1 MTIQDNT
8 LADKPVAPTTAWH
21 AIPSA
26 QVLTHFSTP
35 PEGLSDNEVEIRL
48 KKFGYNRLN
57 PPAGR
62 SALQRFLEQFKNVL
76 IYVLLLAGSVTAVM
90 GHWVDSGVIFGVVII
105 NAIIGFIQEG
115 KAERALEAVKN
126 MLSPQ
131 AMVIRNG
138 KRFTLPADQIVP
150 GDLVF
155 VQSGDRVPADLRLFK
170 SRNLRIDEAMLTGE
184 SLPAE
189 KHCEAVAAESP
200 LGDRSD
206 MAYSGTLVTFGQ
218 GTGIAVATGDQS
230 EIGRI
235 SALLAGVRVLST
247 PLTRQ
252 MAKFASQLS
261 IAILA
266 IASVAALFGVLIHNN
281 TLEEMF
287 LAAVG
292 LAVAAIPEG
301 LPAIITITLAIG
313 VQRMAGR
320 NAIIRRL
327 PAVETLGSVDV
338 ICSDK
343 TGTLTRNEMMV
354 QSLVFAE
361 RTFRVEGNGYDP
373 HGEFVDNFD
382 RYCDPAAQPLLK
394 ACCRAT
400 LLCNDA
406 TLTEEQDGWKLHGDP
421 MEGALVVLGMKG
433 GFEQSLLTE
442 QMPRTDVIP
451 FEAEHR
457 FMATLHHDHEG
468 KGWIYIKGAC
478 EAILP
483 RCTHQL
489 VENGQQPIDPAFW
502 AEQTEV
508 IATRGER
515 TLAIAMHPTSAEQR
529 TLNFQDVESDLIL
542 LGVMGIVDPPR
553 PEAIEAISR
562 CYSAGIQVK
571 MITGDHVTTAR
582 AIAKSMG
589 IKDSGHALTGVEL
602 EGMDDTTL
610 KEQVEQNNIF
620 ARTSPEQKLRLVQAL
635 QANNWVAA
643 MTGDGVNDAP
653 ALKRADIG
661 VAMGIK
667 GSETAKE
674 SAEMVLAD
682 DNFASI
688 VKAIE
693 EGRTVYDNIKKSIL
707 FILPTNGGEAL
718 TILAAIAFGRLL
730 PVTAAQILW
739 VNMITAVT
747 LALALAFEPAETHIM
762 RRPPRN
768 TRDSLLSPFMIWR
781 ILFVSILM
789 VAATFGLFIVER
801 NSGASIETARTVAVN
816 MLVMAEIFYVL
827 NTRYIT
833 ASVINKQGLL
843 GNRYVLIAIITVS
856 LFQLLYT
863 YLPIMQLFFNSAPLT
878 LASWSRII
886 SIGLLFFALVEIE
899 KWFVRQIIEYKSKSR
914 SGGMK

>member
-1 MTIQDNT
+1 MKNRAAHIPRDASPDYQ
-8 LADKPVAPTTAWH
+8 WH
-21 AIPSA
+21 ATPA
-26 QVLTHFSTP
+26 DQVLQQLDSR
-35 PEGLSDNEVEIRL
+35 ESGLNPHQVEERL
-48 KKFGYNRLN
+48 RQYGPNLLN
-57 PPAGR
+57 PPKAR
-62 SALQRFLEQFKNVL
+62 SALVRLLEQFKNVL
-76 IYVLLLAGSVTAVM
+76 IYVLLVAGAVTTVM
-90 GHWVDSGVIFGVVII
+90 GHFVDSGVIFGVVVI

-115 KAERALEAVKN
+115 KAERALEAVRN

-131 AMVIRNG
+131 AMVIRQG
-138 KRFTLPADQIVP
+138 KRFTLPAEELVP
-150 GDLVF
+150 GDVVF
-155 VQSGDRVPADLRLFK
+155 VQSGDRIPADLRLLK
-170 SRNLRIDEAMLTGE
+170 IRNLRIDEAMLTGE
-184 SLPAE
+184 SLPVE
-189 KHCEAVAAESP
+189 KETEPVPDPSA
-200 LGDRSD
+200 LGDRSC

-218 GTGIAVATGDQS
+218 GTGVVVATGDHS

-235 SALLAGVRVLST
+235 SAMLAQVQVLST

-252 MAKFASQLS
+252 MGEFASRLS
-261 IAILA
+261 FAILA
-266 IASVAALFGVLIHNN
+266 IALIAALFGILVHDKS
-281 TLEEMF
+281 LEEMF
-287 LAAVG
+287 LSAVG

-327 PAVETLGSVDV
+327 PAVETLGSVGV

-361 RTFRVEGNGYDP
+361 RSFEVSGSGYDP
-373 HGEFVDNFD
+373 HGEFIDGEGESG
-382 RYCDPAAQPLLK
+382 DPANPLL
-394 ACCRAT
+394 ATCCRAAI
-400 LLCNDA
+400 LCNDA
-406 TLTEEQDGWKLHGDP
+406 TLTEQDGAWSLHGDP

-433 GFEQSLLTE
+433 GYDHSLLTE

-451 FEAEHR
+451 FESEHR
-457 FMATLHHDHEG
+457 FMATLHHDHNNEG
-468 KGWIYIKGAC
+468 CIYIKGAT

-483 RCTHQL
+483 RCGKQYETD
-489 VENGQQPIDPAFW
+489 GAQPIDTDYW
-502 AEQTEV
+502 TTQTEK
-508 IATRGER
+508 IASRGQR
-515 TLAIAMHPTSAEQR
+515 TLAIAMRAADANQQV
-529 TLNFQDVESDLIL
+529 LNFDDVEEDLIL
-542 LGVMGIVDPPR
+542 LGLVGIVDPPR
-553 PEAIEAISR
+553 QEAIEAISR

-571 MITGDHVTTAR
+571 MITGDHATTAA
-582 AIAKSMG
+582 AIAENMG
-589 IKDSGHALTGVEL
+589 IQDPLNTLNGNDL
-602 EGMDDTTL
+602 EAMDDATL
-610 KEQVEQNNIF
+610 QQQVMQNNVF
-620 ARTSPEQKLRLVQAL
+620 ARTSPEQKLRLVKAL
-635 QANNWVAA
+635 QQNGLVVA

-693 EGRTVYDNIKKSIL
+693 EGRTVYDNIKKSIM

-747 LALALAFEPAETHIM
+747 LALALAFEPAENNIM
-762 RRPPRN
+762 QRPPRN
-768 TRDSLLSPFMIWR
+768 TRDALLSRFMAWR
-781 ILFVSILM
+781 ILFVSVLM
-789 VAATFGLFIVER
+789 VVATFGLFIWER
-801 NSGASIETARTVAVN
+801 STGASIEVARTVAVN
-816 MLVMAEIFYVL
+816 TLVMAEIFYLL

-833 ASVINKQGLL
+833 ASVLNRKGLL
-843 GNRYVLIAIITVS
+843 GNRNVLLAIVIVV

-863 YLPIMQLFFNSAPLT
+863 YLPLMQFFFQSAPLPAEAW
-878 LASWSRII
+878 LRITAA
-886 SIGLLFFALVEIE
+886 GLLLFFLVELE
-899 KWFVRQIIEYKSKSR
+899 KGIIRKAFPQQPT
-914 SGGMK
+914 GHHVTD

>member
-1 MTIQDNT
+1 MKKRTAENSQHDIQ
-8 LADKPVAPTTAWH
+8 TTAWH
-21 AIPSA
+21 ALKAGQAITRLNSREA
-26 QVLTHFSTP
+26 
-35 PEGLSDNEVEIRL
+35 GLAPQEAALRLQQYGPNRL
-48 KKFGYNRLN
+48 K
-57 PPAGR
+57 PAKSR
-62 SALQRFLEQFKNVL
+62 SALSRFLEQFKNVL
-76 IYVLLLAGSVTAVM
+76 IYVLLVAGAVTTAM
-90 GHWVDSGVIFGVVII
+90 GHFVDSGVIFGVVMI

-115 KAERALEAVKN
+115 KAERALEAVRN

-131 AMVIRNG
+131 AMVIREG
-138 KRFTLPADQIVP
+138 ERFTLPAEELVP

-155 VQSGDRVPADLRLFK
+155 IQSGDRVPADLRLLK
-170 SRNLRIDEAMLTGE
+170 IRNLRIDEAMLTGE
-184 SLPAE
+184 SLPVEKLTDPVAE
-189 KHCEAVAAESP
+189 QVP
-200 LGDRSD
+200 LGDRTC

-218 GTGIAVATGDQS
+218 GTGLVVATGDHS

-235 SALLAGVRVLST
+235 SALLAQVQVLST

-252 MAKFASQLS
+252 MGEFASRLS
-261 IAILA
+261 FAILA
-266 IASVAALFGVLIHNN
+266 IALFAALFGILVHGN

-287 LAAVG
+287 LSAVG

-361 RTFRVEGNGYDP
+361 QAFEITGNGYDP
-373 HGEFVDNFD
+373 HGEFVDAGGNS
-382 RYCDPAAQPLLK
+382 CDPASPLL
-394 ACCRAT
+394 ATCSRAAI
-400 LLCNDA
+400 LCNDA
-406 TLTEEQDGWKLHGDP
+406 TLTEQDGRWGLNGDP
-421 MEGALVVLGMKG
+421 MEGALVVLGIKG
-433 GFEQSLLTE
+433 GYEQSLLAE

-451 FEAEHR
+451 FESEHR
-457 FMATLHHDHEG
+457 FMATLHHDHSG
-468 KGWIYIKGAC
+468 QGCIYIKGAT

-483 RCTHQL
+483 RCSSHYS
-489 VENGQQPIDPAFW
+489 ESGPQPIDHHFW
-502 AEQTEV
+502 IEQTER
-508 IATRGER
+508 IASRGQR
-515 TLAIAMHPTSAEQR
+515 TLAIAMRPADPEQR
-529 TLNFQDVESDLIL
+529 VLNFSDVEDDLML
-542 LGVMGIVDPPR
+542 LGLLGIVDPPR
-553 PEAIEAISR
+553 QEAIEAISR

-571 MITGDHVTTAR
+571 MITGDHATTAS
-582 AIAKSMG
+582 AIARSMG
-589 IKDSGHALTGVEL
+589 IRHADRTLNGADL
-602 EGMDDTTL
+602 ERMDDSTL
-610 KEQVEQNNIF
+610 RQQVQENNVF
-620 ARTSPEQKLRLVQAL
+620 ARTSPEQKLRLVKAL
-635 QANNWVAA
+635 QDNGLVVA

-693 EGRTVYDNIKKSIL
+693 EGRTVYDNIKKSIM

-747 LALALAFEPAETHIM
+747 LALSLAFEPAESNIM
-762 RRPPRN
+762 QRPPRN
-768 TRDSLLSPFMIWR
+768 TRDALLSRFMVWR
-781 ILFVSILM
+781 ILFVSVLM
-789 VAATFGLFIVER
+789 VVATFGLFLWER
-801 NSGASIETARTVAVN
+801 SAGASIEVARTVAVN
-816 MLVMAEIFYVL
+816 TLVIGEIFYLL

-833 ASVINKQGLL
+833 APVLNREGLL
-843 GNRYVLIAIITVS
+843 GNRNVLWAIAIVL

-863 YLPIMQLFFNSAPLT
+863 YLPIMQFFFQSAPLP
-878 LASWSRII
+878 LDAWLRI
-886 SIGLLFFALVEIE
+886 SAAGVLLFIVVEVEKLVIRTA
-899 KWFVRQIIEYKSKSR
+899 FHSLR
-914 SGGMK
+914 

>member
-1 MTIQDNT
+1 MMTTNNKQQEKNRPD
-8 LADKPVAPTTAWH
+8 AATTAWH
-21 AIPSA
+21 AREASVA
-26 QVLTHFSTP
+26 FQLLSSHE
-35 PEGLSDNEVEIRL
+35 EGLSPSEVEQRL
-48 KKFGYNRLN
+48 ARYGPNRLN
-57 PPAGR
+57 PPATR
-62 SALQRFLEQFKNVL
+62 SALTRFLEQFQNVL
-76 IYVLLLAGSVTAVM
+76 IYVLLVAGVVTTAM
-90 GHWVDSGVIFGVVII
+90 GHFVDSGVIFGVVVI

-115 KAERALEAVKN
+115 KAERALEAVRN

-131 AMVIRNG
+131 AMVIRDG
-138 KRFTLPADQIVP
+138 KRVTLPAEQIVP

-155 VQSGDRVPADLRLFK
+155 IQSGDRVPADLRLFNI
-170 SRNLRIDEAMLTGE
+170 RNLRIDEAMLTGE
-184 SLPAE
+184 SLSAE
-189 KHCEAVAAESP
+189 KSIEPVAPDAP
-200 LGDRSD
+200 LGDRNC

-218 GTGIAVATGDQS
+218 GTGLVVATGEQS

-235 SALLAGVRVLST
+235 STLLAQVKVLST

-252 MAKFASQLS
+252 MGQFASRLS
-261 IAILA
+261 TAILA
-266 IASVAALFGVLIHNN
+266 VALVAALFGILVHDNS
-281 TLEEMF
+281 LEEMF

-313 VQRMAGR
+313 VQRMAAR

-354 QSLVFAE
+354 QSLVFADAA
-361 RTFRVEGNGYDP
+361 FDVEGSGYDP
-373 HGEFVDNFD
+373 HGEFID
-382 RYCDPAAQPLLK
+382 RDGNAQDPAQPLLST
-394 ACCRAT
+394 CCRAAI
-400 LLCNDA
+400 LCNDA
-406 TLTEEQDGWKLHGDP
+406 TMTEQDGGWRLHGDP

-433 GFEQSLLTE
+433 GFEQALLAE

-451 FEAEHR
+451 FESEHR
-457 FMATLHHDHEG
+457 FMATLHHDHTG
-468 KGWIYIKGAC
+468 HGCIYIKGAS
-478 EAILP
+478 ETILP
-483 RCTHQL
+483 RCVSQFTSS
-489 VENGQQPIDPAFW
+489 GPQPIDLAFW
-502 AEQTEV
+502 AEQTEIIAGRGQRTLT
-508 IATRGER
+508 IATRPVDQ
-515 TLAIAMHPTSAEQR
+515 AQR

-542 LGVMGIVDPPR
+542 LGLIGIVDPPR
-553 PEAIEAISR
+553 QEAIEAIAR

-582 AIAKSMG
+582 AIANNMG
-589 IKDSGHALTGVEL
+589 IKDASSSLTGMEL
-602 EGMDDTTL
+602 ESMDETL
-610 KEQVEQNNIF
+610 LSEKVRHINVF
-620 ARTSPEQKLRLVQAL
+620 ARTSPEQKLRLVKAL
-635 QANNWVAA
+635 QKNGLVAA

-747 LALALAFEPAETHIM
+747 LALSLAFEPAEANIM
-762 RRPPRN
+762 QRRPRN

-781 ILFVSILM
+781 ILFVSVLM
-789 VAATFGLFIVER
+789 VLATFGLFLWER
-801 NSGASIETARTVAVN
+801 SAGSSIEIARTVAVN
-816 MLVMAEIFYVL
+816 TLVVAEIFYLL
-827 NTRYIT
+827 NTRYII
-833 ASVINKQGLL
+833 APVLNRDGLL
-843 GNRYVLIAIITVS
+843 GSRYVLIAILIVS
-856 LFQLLYT
+856 LFQLLFT
-863 YLPIMQLFFNSAPLT
+863 YLPVMQLFFHSAPLPADAW
-878 LASWSRII
+878 LRIFAAGI
-886 SIGLLFFALVEIE
+886 LLFFLVELE
-899 KWFVRQIIEYKSKSR
+899 KLVVRR
-914 SGGMK
+914 FFH

>member
-1 MTIQDNT
+1 MTTPKKQPLPAN
-8 LADKPVAPTTAWH
+8 WH
-21 AIPSA
+21 ASEPA
-26 QVLTHFSTP
+26 QVAALLETP
-35 PEGLSDNEVEIRL
+35 LEGLTEETAHERL
-48 KKFGYNRLN
+48 ETYGPNRLN

-62 SALQRFLEQFKNVL
+62 NAFQRFLEQFKNVL
-76 IYVLLLAGSVTAVM
+76 IYVLLLAGVITAAM
-90 GHWVDSGVIFGVVII
+90 GHWIDSGVIFSVVII

-131 AMVIRNG
+131 AMVIRKG
-138 KRFTLPADQIVP
+138 KRYTLPAEEIVP

-155 VQSGDRVPADLRLFK
+155 VQSGDKVPADLRLLK
-170 SRNLRIDEAMLTGE
+170 IRNLRIDEAMLTGE

-189 KHCEAVAAESP
+189 KTIDAVAAESS
-200 LGDRSD
+200 LGDRSC

-218 GTGIAVATGDQS
+218 ATGIVVATGDQS

-235 SALLAGVRVLST
+235 SALLAEVKVLST

-261 IAILA
+261 IAILT
-266 IASVAALFGVLIHNN
+266 IALLAALFGILVHNN
-281 TLEEMF
+281 SLEEMF

-313 VQRMAGR
+313 VQRMASR

-361 RTFRVEGNGYDP
+361 GSFHVEGNGYDP
-373 HGEFVDNFD
+373 HGEFLDGQKNN
-382 RYCDPAAQPLLK
+382 CEPNHPLLK
-394 ACCRAT
+394 ASCRAAM
-400 LLCNDA
+400 LCNDA
-406 TLTEEQDGWKLHGDP
+406 ALTEKEGAWKLHGDP
-421 MEGALVVLGMKG
+421 MEGALVVLGMKA
-433 GFEQSLLTE
+433 GFDQGLLAE

-451 FEAEHR
+451 FESEHR

-468 KGWIYIKGAC
+468 KGVIYIKGAG

-483 RCTHQL
+483 RCSTHYT
-489 VENGQQPIDPAFW
+489 VNGPQPIDPSFW
-502 AEQTEV
+502 SEQTET
-508 IATRGER
+508 IAARGER
-515 TLAIAMHPTSAEQR
+515 TLAIAMRSPDAEQR
-529 TLNFQDVESDLIL
+529 VLNFSDVENGLIL
-542 LGVMGIVDPPR
+542 LGLVGIVDPPR
-553 PEAIEAISR
+553 QEAIEAISR

-571 MITGDHVTTAR
+571 MITGDHATTAR
-582 AIAKSMG
+582 AIAKNMG
-589 IKDSGHALTGVEL
+589 IKESDRALTGVEL
-602 EGMDDTTL
+602 DAMDDDTL
-610 KEQVEQNNIF
+610 KQKVIQNNIF
-620 ARTSPEQKLRLVQAL
+620 ARTSPEQKLRLVKAL
-635 QANNWVAA
+635 QAHNWVAA

-747 LALALAFEPAETHIM
+747 LALALAFEPAESRIM
-762 RRPPRN
+762 QRPPRN
-768 TRDSLLSPFMIWR
+768 TRDALLSPFMIWR
-781 ILFVSILM
+781 IVFVSFLM
-789 VAATFGLFIVER
+789 VAATFGLFLWER
-801 NSGASIETARTVAVN
+801 QGGASIELARTVAVN
-816 MLVMAEIFYVL
+816 TLVVAEIFYL
-827 NTRYIT
+827 FNTRYIT
-833 ASVINKQGLL
+833 APAISKQGLL
-843 GNRYVLIAIITVS
+843 GSRYVLIAILTVVI
-856 LFQLLYT
+856 FQLLFT
-863 YLPIMQLFFNSAPLT
+863 YLPLMQLFFNSTALPVE
-878 LASWSRII
+878 AWGRII
-886 SIGLLFFALVEIE
+886 LVGLLLFSLVEIE
-899 KWFVRQIIEYKSKSR
+899 KWVVRRFFE
-914 SGGMK
+914 SGNNNAITE

>member
-1 MTIQDNT
+1 MTINH
-8 LADKPVAPTTAWH
+8 TATPASITDSATASWH
-21 AIPSA
+21 AVEA
-26 QVLTHFSTP
+26 EQVFTHFSTP
-35 PEGLSDNEVEIRL
+35 ESGLTEGEIDTRL
-48 KKFGYNRLN
+48 KTYGPNRLN
-57 PPAGR
+57 PPAPR
-62 SALQRFLEQFKNVL
+62 SALRRFFEQFKNVL
-76 IYVLLLAGSVTAVM
+76 IYVLLVAGTVTAAM

-105 NAIIGFIQEG
+105 NALIGFIQEG
-115 KAERALEAVKN
+115 KAERALEAVRN

-131 AMVIRNG
+131 AMVIRGG
-138 KRFTLPADQIVP
+138 KRFTLPAEQIVP

-155 VQSGDRVPADLRLFK
+155 IQSGDRVPADMRLFK
-170 SRNLRIDEAMLTGE
+170 IRNLRVDEAILTGE
-184 SLPAE
+184 SLPVE
-189 KHCEAVAAESP
+189 KSTDPTPQNIP
-200 LGDRSD
+200 LGDRVC

-218 GTGIAVATGDQS
+218 GTGLVIATGEHS

-235 SALLAGVRVLST
+235 STLLSQVQVLNT
-247 PLTRQ
+247 PLTCQ
-252 MAKFASQLS
+252 MAQFAGRLS
-261 IAILA
+261 TAILA
-266 IASVAALFGVLIHNN
+266 IALIAALFGILVHNN

-313 VQRMAGR
+313 VQRMASR

-327 PAVETLGSVDV
+327 PAVETLGSVNV

-361 RTFRVEGNGYDP
+361 CAFTVTGDGYDP
-373 HGEFVDNFD
+373 HGEFVTMGGEN
-382 RYCDPAAQPLLK
+382 CDPAHPLLNT
-394 ACCRAT
+394 CCRAAI
-400 LLCNDA
+400 LCNDSA
-406 TLTEEQDGWKLHGDP
+406 LTEDQGLWKLHGDP
-421 MEGALVVLGMKG
+421 MEGALLVLGLKG
-433 GFEQSLLTE
+433 GYDQALLVE
-442 QMPRTDVIP
+442 QMPRTDIIP
-451 FEAEHR
+451 FESEHR
-457 FMATLHHDHEG
+457 FMATLHHDHAGEG
-468 KGWIYIKGAC
+468 CIYIKGAS

-483 RCTHQL
+483 RCNT
-489 VENGQQPIDPAFW
+489 QQTEQGPQTIDPVFW

-508 IATRGER
+508 IAARGER
-515 TLAIAMHPTSAEQR
+515 TLAIAMRPADPEQR
-529 TLNFQDVESDLIL
+529 ILNFQDVDNDLIL
-542 LGVMGIVDPPR
+542 LGLVGIVDPPR
-553 PEAIEAISR
+553 HEAIEAINR

-589 IKDSGHALTGVEL
+589 INDADCSLTGTEL
-602 EGMDDTTL
+602 ESMDETIL
-610 KEQVEQNNIF
+610 KESIQQNSVF
-620 ARTSPEQKLRLVQAL
+620 ARTSPEQKLHLVKAL
-635 QANNWVAA
+635 QENGLVVA

-667 GSETAKE
+667 GSEAAKE

-747 LALALAFEPAETHIM
+747 LALSLAFEPAEPNIM
-762 RRPPRN
+762 QRPPRN
-768 TRDSLLSPFMIWR
+768 TRDSLLSPFMAWR
-781 ILFVSILM
+781 IIFVSILM
-789 VAATFGLFIVER
+789 VTATFGLFLWER
-801 NSGASIETARTVAVN
+801 TNGASIEMARTVAVN
-816 MLVMAEIFYVL
+816 TLVVAEIFYL
-827 NTRYIT
+827 FNTRYIT
-833 ASVINKQGLL
+833 APVINRQGLF
-843 GNRYVLIAIITVS
+843 GSRYVLLAIMIVIV
-856 LFQLLYT
+856 FQLLYT
-863 YLPIMQLFFNSAPLT
+863 YLPIMQLFFHSAPL
-878 LASWSRII
+878 AIDAWMRIFAA
-886 SIGLLFFALVEIE
+886 GLLLFILVELE
-899 KWFVRQIIEYKSKSR
+899 KQIIRRLLRRRKK
-914 SGGMK
+914 